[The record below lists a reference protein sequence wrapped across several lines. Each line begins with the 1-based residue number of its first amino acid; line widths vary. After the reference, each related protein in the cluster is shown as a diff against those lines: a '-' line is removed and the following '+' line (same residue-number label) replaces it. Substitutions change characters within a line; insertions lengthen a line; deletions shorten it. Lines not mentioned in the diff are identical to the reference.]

1 MKSLIEKCFKSVW
14 IPFVLFVFVAI
25 LGIVFASFIY
35 PSQELF
41 YLNKTAYDF
50 WKIVSV
56 FTRQVI
62 IGLAGLAVVLSF
74 IYKIKNRMWIA
85 LFTSIASFVLFFGVQ
100 NYMKKIVQG
109 RFYSFE
115 ETDQN
120 IRTDLKQFALMLE
133 DFKSKEGNYPLSIE
147 EITGKGFTYKTMF
160 PVDQN
165 ERSLYP
171 EDWPLH
177 YQVSKDR
184 QDYDL
189 RSSGVDMK
197 WGTIDDIVWKSL
209 KGE

>member
-1 MKSLIEKCFKSVW
+1 MKSLIEKCFKSAW

-25 LGIVFASFIY
+25 LGTVVAAFIY
-35 PSQELF
+35 PAQELF
-41 YLNKTAYDF
+41 YKNKAAYDF
-50 WKIVSV
+50 WKSVSV

-62 IGLAGLAVVLSF
+62 IGLAGLTVVLSF
-74 IYKIKNRMWIA
+74 IYKIRNRMWIS
-85 LFTSIASFVLFFGVQ
+85 LFSSIAIFVLVFGVQ
-100 NYMKKIVQG
+100 NYMKKIVHG

-120 IRTDLKQFALMLE
+120 IRTDLKQFVLMLE
-133 DFKSKEGNYPLSIE
+133 DFKSKEGNYPLNAK
-147 EITGKGFTYKTMF
+147 EIRRKGFTYKTMF

-165 ERSLYP
+165 DRPLYP

-177 YQVSKDR
+177 YQVSEDR
-184 QDYDL
+184 KDYDL

-197 WGTIDDIVWKSL
+197 LGTIDDIVWKSL